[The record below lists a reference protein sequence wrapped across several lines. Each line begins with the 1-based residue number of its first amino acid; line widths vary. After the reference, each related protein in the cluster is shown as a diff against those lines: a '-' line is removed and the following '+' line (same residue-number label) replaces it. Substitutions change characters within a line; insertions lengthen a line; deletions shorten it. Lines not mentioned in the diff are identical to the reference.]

1 MYCNIFLGSVCCKT
15 PSIKLSQFPR
25 VAAAPCLSVR
35 LIQYLLP
42 PRHQPAY
49 MPAAS
54 SQGGLRGEE
63 TFPSAGKLAGGRA
76 GQGHSATCHVPLWS
90 PRFCIIKGRGKVMLG
105 TLAGIRLCHASH
117 GQYTVYTKFVI
128 IQNF

>member
-49 MPAAS
+49 MPAAREDC
-54 SQGGLRGEE
+54 GGRSGGDIPQSREISRRE
-63 TFPSAGKLAGGRA
+63 GRA
-76 GQGHSATCHVPLWS
+76 GTQCHM
-90 PRFCIIKGRGKVMLG
+90 PRAAVVTSLLYYKG
-105 TLAGIRLCHASH
+105 
-117 GQYTVYTKFVI
+117 
-128 IQNF
+128 

>member
-1 MYCNIFLGSVCCKT
+1 MYCNIVLGDCSVCCKT

-63 TFPSAGKLAGGRA
+63 WRRHSLV
-76 GQGHSATCHVPLWS
+76 QG
-90 PRFCIIKGRGKVMLG
+90 
-105 TLAGIRLCHASH
+105 
-117 GQYTVYTKFVI
+117 
-128 IQNF
+128 N